1 MEITRAVDCMCLLG
15 CPGFAQN
22 KAVKER
28 REAQHHKLCKPGM
41 DGHGNGCPIDD
52 CAGPP
57 PLKCTAGHCKPTRAW
72 Q

>member
-1 MEITRAVDCMCLLG
+1 MCLLG
-15 CPGFAQN
+15 CPGLAQN

-28 REAQHHKLCKPGM
+28 REGQYAKLCKPGM

-52 CAGPP
+52 CARPP
-57 PLKCTAGHCKPTRAW
+57 PQKCVSGHCKANRPW